1 MNNKKI
7 FIGIG
12 ALVLI
17 LIIVA
22 VAKKS
27 GGKEATSVATQAP
40 ITTTIVSTVIA
51 NGTIKPAQDV
61 KISSDVSGEIVQLT
75 VKEGDKV
82 KEGDL
87 LVEINPDIYRSAL
100 NRANASLMVSKAN
113 WASSKSRLAQSNAQL
128 VTAENT
134 YKRNKQLFADNA
146 LSKSELEQTESS
158 FLVAQAEVEAA
169 KQTVISSE
177 YQVKSAEASSKEA
190 RDNLSRTKI
199 FAPTAGTISSL
210 NVESGERVVGTNQ
223 MTGTEIMR
231 VSDMSILEVEVD
243 VNETDIIA
251 VKLGD
256 TALVEVDSYLNVQF
270 KGIVSEIANAA
281 RSQGGGAD
289 VVTNFPVKITLLASS
304 YASLLKGKPSHF
316 SPFRP
321 GMSAS
326 VEIITESRKDIL
338 AIPIEAVTTR
348 QDSFRTTANYSDKK
362 ELESKDPFEC
372 VFVLVNGKAVI
383 KRVKTGIQDSRNIEV
398 LEGVKGDD
406 MIITGPYSTVSK
418 ELYHEMPVE
427 IEGAKK

>member
-22 VAKKS
+22 VVKRS
-27 GGKEATSVATQAP
+27 GGKDETGVATQNP

-113 WASSKSRLAQSNAQL
+113 WASSKSRLAQSNAQF
-128 VTAENT
+128 VTADNT
-134 YKRNKQLFADNA
+134 YRRNKQLFADNA
-146 LSKSELEQTESS
+146 ISKSELEQSESS

-190 RDNLSRTKI
+190 GDNLSRTKI
-199 FAPTAGTISSL
+199 FAPRAGTISSL

-231 VSDMSILEVEVD
+231 VSDMAVLEVEVD

-270 KGIVSEIANAA
+270 KGVVSEIANAA

-304 YASLLKGKPSHF
+304 YASLMKGKPSHF

-348 QDSFRTTANYSDKK
+348 QDSFRTTTTYTDKK
-362 ELESKDPFEC
+362 ALENKDSFEC
-372 VFVLVNGKAVI
+372 VFVLEEGKAML

-398 LEGVKGDD
+398 LEGVKADD
-406 MIITGPYSTVSK
+406 VLITGPYSTVSK
-418 ELYHEMPVE
+418 ELYHLMPVE
-427 IEGAKK
+427 KEGASK